1 MNWNVP
7 LKILLLLSAGFLAAC
22 STVEGTGRAQL
33 NMMSLDEEISL
44 GTSAYKEALADE
56 TIIRKGPAA
65 RRVRM
70 VGERIAA
77 AANARHP
84 SIAGEFDWEF
94 VLVDDDEIVNAWAL
108 PGGKCAVYSGML
120 RVARTDDMLAAVM
133 GHEAAH
139 AIARHGGERLTQSAV
154 LGIATDIALQ
164 DSAPGSRQA
173 VMTAMGVGVVLPFS
187 RMQETEADYIGLFIS
202 ADAGYDPRGAV
213 QLWEAMAE
221 QGASSIEFL
230 STHPSHG
237 TRIDELEE
245 LMPRAMEVYENRMQ
259 VGLLE
264 PVRLKEATPSLP
276 ARKKNRK

>member
-1 MNWNVP
+1 M
-7 LKILLLLSAGFLAAC
+7 
-22 STVEGTGRAQL
+22 
-33 NMMSLDEEISL
+33 
-44 GTSAYKEALADE
+44 
-56 TIIRKGPAA
+56 
-65 RRVRM
+65 
-70 VGERIAA
+70 
-77 AANARHP
+77 
-84 SIAGEFDWEF
+84 
-94 VLVDDDEIVNAWAL
+94 
-108 PGGKCAVYSGML
+108 YSGML

-264 PVRLKEATPSLP
+264 PVRLKAATPSSP